1 MNYYIYKY
9 ICSAYLCLSV
19 SPPVYF
25 EDHPPLLPHYDLL
38 YLHLVQDVP
47 DYLHHKYISN
57 ISLWYRRH
65 QPPGPAWTAGPSA
78 DKRKQGIASNHGD
91 QVESQEWVGGKLFQI

>member
-1 MNYYIYKY
+1 MNYYICKY

-47 DYLHHKYISN
+47 DYLHHKYCSN
-57 ISLWYRRH
+57 ISLWYIRH
-65 QPPGPAWTAGPSA
+65 QPPGADWTVQTRES
-78 DKRKQGIASNHGD
+78 RGIASNHGD
-91 QVESQEWVGGKLFQI
+91 KVESWRETVFNLEQL